1 VEKNYLA
8 AMNAFN
14 AVMAVDDHGH
24 IISWN
29 PGAEAVFG
37 WSRNEALGRNF
48 YETIFPDHTHGPTGN
63 NENLHKHVEQIAL
76 HRSGRMFP
84 VELYLSSADDNGG
97 EAFIAFAREITD
109 FRGKEELIRHADEN
123 QRVINS
129 ILHTS
134 LEPISLENKLKHAL
148 DHILSLRDGKLLSA
162 GAIYLKKYDTDVFE
176 MKVQHGLDEEQR
188 ALSAEIPIGSYN
200 YGLPQEKQCVERI
213 TDLHE
218 IQFHDLV
225 PHGHYW
231 IPILSGKN
239 IFGIIALYTR
249 KGHKRKSGDE
259 EFLKTIANSLAVAI
273 ERDSMEKEH
282 TSLVDDLKS
291 MITDLKNEKKY
302 TESII
307 QSLNSGL
314 LVLDHDGKI
323 ITCNSKGMR
332 ILSHFVQTIEGEHLS
347 SIFGKKDAEII
358 TKSNKAFSLK
368 GLEVALETKNGE
380 ERTLGIKAASREDAS
395 GKKVGRIL
403 SFIDITEMN
412 YFRQEIEKMN
422 RLSTVAEI
430 ASAVAHEVR
439 NPLAGIKTMS
449 QSIEENID
457 DDDDNKEYI
466 KRIIKQVD
474 RLNQLLSE
482 FFTYARP
489 GEPKKVRTS
498 LVDIINDTKPLIQSK
513 LDKKNIK
520 LSEHYQKGLPHIFVD
535 QNQIQQVFLNLM
547 LNSIDALE
555 HKGAIE
561 IQADRLRQEERKN
574 YIKVF
579 PALRK
584 DCEYIVVHFKDNGIG
599 MTPEVAEKVFEPFFT
614 TKHNGSGLGLSIVYR
629 ILKENNAAIYVDC
642 AESGTTAFKMFLEA
656 DE

>member
-1 VEKNYLA
+1 M

-14 AVMAVDDHGH
+14 AVMTVDDHGH

-48 YETIFPDHTHGPTGN
+48 HETIFPEHLRGPNGN
-63 NENLHKHVEQIAL
+63 NGKLHKHIEQLAL
-76 HRSGRMFP
+76 HRSGRIFP
-84 VELYLSSADDNGG
+84 IELYFSPAGYNGD
-97 EAFIAFAREITD
+97 EAYIAFARDITD
-109 FRGKEELIRHADEN
+109 YKGKEGLIRHADEN

-134 LEPISLENKLKHAL
+134 LEPISLEKKMKHAL
-148 DHILSLRDGKLLSA
+148 DHILSLRNGKLLSA
-162 GAIYLKKYDTDVFE
+162 GAIFLIKNDTGILE
-176 MKVQHGLDEEQR
+176 IKVQQGLDEEQQ
-188 ALSAEIPIGSYN
+188 ALSDESPHGRYN
-200 YGLPQEKQCVERI
+200 CGLTQGRQCVERI

-218 IQFHDLV
+218 IQFHDQV

-231 IPILSGKN
+231 VPILSGKN
-239 IFGIIALYTR
+239 LFGIIALYTR
-249 KGHKRKSGDE
+249 EGHKRKSGEE
-259 EFLKTIANSLAVAI
+259 EFLKTIANTLAVAI
-273 ERDSMEKEH
+273 ERDRMEKEH

-291 MITDLKNEKKY
+291 MITDLKNEKKF

-323 ITCNSKGMR
+323 ITCNSKGTR
-332 ILSHFVQTIEGEHLS
+332 ILSHFVQTIEGENLS
-347 SIFGKKDAEII
+347 SIFGKKVAEDI
-358 TKSNKAFSLK
+358 TKSNIAFSLK
-368 GLEVALETKNGE
+368 GVEVALQTKNGE
-380 ERTLGIKAASREDAS
+380 ERTLGVKAASREDAS

-513 LDKKNIK
+513 LDKKNIE
-520 LSEHYQKGLPHIFVD
+520 LSEYYEKGLPDIFAD

-561 IQADRLRQEERKN
+561 IQANHLLQEQRKN

-584 DCEYIVVHFKDNGIG
+584 ECEYIVVLFKDNGIG
-599 MTPEVAEKVFEPFFT
+599 MTPEVAENVFEPFFT
-614 TKHNGSGLGLSIVYR
+614 TKHNGAGLGLSIVYR
-629 ILKENNAAIYVDC
+629 ILKENNAAIYVDS
-642 AESGTTAFKMFLEA
+642 AESGATTFIMFFEA
-656 DE
+656 EK

>member
-1 VEKNYLA
+1 
-8 AMNAFN
+8 
-14 AVMAVDDHGH
+14 
-24 IISWN
+24 
-29 PGAEAVFG
+29 
-37 WSRNEALGRNF
+37 
-48 YETIFPDHTHGPTGN
+48 
-63 NENLHKHVEQIAL
+63 
-76 HRSGRMFP
+76 
-84 VELYLSSADDNGG
+84 
-97 EAFIAFAREITD
+97 
-109 FRGKEELIRHADEN
+109 
-123 QRVINS
+123 
-129 ILHTS
+129 
-134 LEPISLENKLKHAL
+134 
-148 DHILSLRDGKLLSA
+148 
-162 GAIYLKKYDTDVFE
+162 
-176 MKVQHGLDEEQR
+176 
-188 ALSAEIPIGSYN
+188 
-200 YGLPQEKQCVERI
+200 
-213 TDLHE
+213 
-218 IQFHDLV
+218 
-225 PHGHYW
+225 
-231 IPILSGKN
+231 
-239 IFGIIALYTR
+239 
-249 KGHKRKSGDE
+249 
-259 EFLKTIANSLAVAI
+259 
-273 ERDSMEKEH
+273 
-282 TSLVDDLKS
+282 
-291 MITDLKNEKKY
+291 
-302 TESII
+302 
-307 QSLNSGL
+307 
-314 LVLDHDGKI
+314 
-323 ITCNSKGMR
+323 
-332 ILSHFVQTIEGEHLS
+332 
-347 SIFGKKDAEII
+347 
-358 TKSNKAFSLK
+358 
-368 GLEVALETKNGE
+368 
-380 ERTLGIKAASREDAS
+380 
-395 GKKVGRIL
+395 
-403 SFIDITEMN
+403 MN

-482 FFTYARP
+482 FFTYAKP
-489 GEPKKVRTS
+489 GEPKKTRTS
-498 LVDIINDTKPLIQSK
+498 LIDIINDTKPLIQSK

-520 LSEHYQKGLPHIFVD
+520 LSEHYQKGLPHIFAD

-561 IQADRLRQEERKN
+561 IQADRLRQDERKN